1 MLAGS
6 THWLPSLTEWTA
18 ASSFSL
24 SIWGLGSELLPSRG
38 LIAAGEATNRVG
50 SLLVWA
56 EMLDSALNIVWAT
69 SSLMAP
75 RVIVLLVGCL
85 SDLFAS
91 SKHEICVSIFV
102 SSVVFVRVAGG

>member
-6 THWLPSLTEWTA
+6 THWLPSLTEWAA

-24 SIWGLGSELLPSRG
+24 SIWGVGSELLPSKG
-38 LIAAGEATNRVG
+38 LIVAGEATDRVG

-91 SKHEICVSIFV
+91 SKHEICVSSFV
-102 SSVVFVRVAGG
+102 GSAVPVRVAGC